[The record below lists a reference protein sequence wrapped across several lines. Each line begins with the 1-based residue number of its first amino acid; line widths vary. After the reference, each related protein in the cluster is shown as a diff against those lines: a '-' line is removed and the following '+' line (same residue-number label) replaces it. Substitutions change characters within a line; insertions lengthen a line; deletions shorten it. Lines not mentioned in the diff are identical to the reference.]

1 MTVIFKKKGKKKFAL
16 YSLGFVRV
24 DEWWLKFLFFLSL
37 HFYNPVFSHLI
48 SNIKWMNGYWVL
60 LKSAYTRF
68 PRVPFAYFN
77 IKSCSLLIENKK
89 KKFNFVPSSLSLT
102 YSYYFKL
109 SVKFVC
115 SFPRGP
121 DELKRPHAKLKYCS
135 IIL

>member
-1 MTVIFKKKGKKKFAL
+1 MTVIFKKKGKKEIC
-16 YSLGFVRV
+16 SLFSRFCESRWVMI
-24 DEWWLKFLFFLSL
+24 KISFFLSL

-102 YSYYFKL
+102 YSYYLKL